1 MKSSGVEETSV
12 GKTGAL
18 SGPTPDARTGLGFG
32 GEVELSSVRTIFAAI
47 PPVADTEERGG
58 NPHSVRSKSSRP
70 SSSALSPTSASV
82 LAERLRRFSA
92 EIDPLY
98 DTVAALQLA
107 KAARDAADVLAPTPA
122 SVDPPPGVHKLD
134 VIGESDVWRG
144 ICKCGWLGPIR
155 DVKTKVQRDYRGHLD
170 ES

>member
-1 MKSSGVEETSV
+1 MKSSGVEETSF
-12 GKTGAL
+12 GKKEAL
-18 SGPTPDARTGLGFG
+18 SGPTPDARTGSDFS
-32 GEVELSSVRTIFAAI
+32 GEVGSGSVRTISARHDEAE
-47 PPVADTEERGG
+47 TEERAGA
-58 NPHSVRSKSSRP
+58 PPLRSKSSRP
-70 SSSALSPTSASV
+70 SSAL
-82 LAERLRRFSA
+82 LAERLRRFSR
-92 EIDPLY
+92 EIDPVM

-107 KAARDAADVLAPTPA
+107 KAARDAADVL
-122 SVDPPPGVHKLD
+122 DPPPGVHKLD

>member
-1 MKSSGVEETSV
+1 MDLKSGVEETSV

-18 SGPTPDARTGLGFG
+18 SGPTPDARTASAGN
-32 GEVELSSVRTIFAAI
+32 GEVTVRAVRTIS
-47 PPVADTEERGG
+47 PPSWPENAEERGG
-58 NPHSVRSKSSRP
+58 APPSFVRSTRP
-70 SSSALSPTSASV
+70 SSVL
-82 LAERLRRFSA
+82 LAERLRRFSR
-92 EIDPLY
+92 EIDPVM

-107 KAARDAADVLAPTPA
+107 KAARDAADVL
-122 SVDPPPGVHKLD
+122 DPPQGVHKLD